1 MMIFVSDSGFEYGV
15 RQFCEL
21 SDSLN
26 SVPEFL
32 NIQIIAKIFF
42 DKFVN
47 ILCTWLTC
55 RQGRVANGAEELVQ
69 AMLGTGL
76 QEGQVEHFCNI
87 CIQAGNLLISSP
99 EESRNWFLRSFHT
112 AQEWKMH
119 SVIERTSSYLVNQAI
134 QLDDFEAAT
143 EFIEYIQPCAEKHL
157 IMLNLQLLGNI
168 SMSQDI
174 LAEFFSN
181 KMTKRKFFS
190 LIHVLKSQ
198 DRSKR
203 KLEMMRRIVEFMS
216 VDHFSGSDLEPSMVG
231 FLLFLSQ
238 DESKDYC
245 ASYRLICRY
254 ISFVASMQEQR

>member
-1 MMIFVSDSGFEYGV
+1 
-15 RQFCEL
+15 
-21 SDSLN
+21 
-26 SVPEFL
+26 
-32 NIQIIAKIFF
+32 
-42 DKFVN
+42 
-47 ILCTWLTC
+47 
-55 RQGRVANGAEELVQ
+55 LVQ
-69 AMLGTGL
+69 AILGTGLL

-99 EESRNWFLRSFHT
+99 ADSRNWYLRSFRT
-112 AQEWKMH
+112 AEEWKMS
-119 SVIERTSSYLVNQAI
+119 SVMERTSSHLVNQAI

-143 EFIEYIQPCAEKHL
+143 EFIKYIQPCAEKHL

-168 SMSQDI
+168 SMNQDI

-198 DRSKR
+198 DGSRR

-231 FLLFLSQ
+231 YLLFLSQ